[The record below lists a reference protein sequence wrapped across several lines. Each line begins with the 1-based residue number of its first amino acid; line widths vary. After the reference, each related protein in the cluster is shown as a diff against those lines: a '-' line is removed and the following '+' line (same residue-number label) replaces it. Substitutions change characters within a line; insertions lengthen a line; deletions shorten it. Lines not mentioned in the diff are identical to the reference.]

1 MDNDQQL
8 KAYLHASAVVKRR
21 IGLVDFANWVKRSHW
36 VIGISGIIL
45 VAVLRRFFGWTSFE
59 VLPLLTLF
67 GLWLGAGVVLIVR
80 RAPEVLDA
88 LVTLDHSGAW
98 KDRFASAWAFLTQD
112 HREVGEELHIERAGG
127 SLQQAIASFPESMPL
142 PDLKAAWVLPVLALI
157 FSMAPILRPVPSAAQ
172 SILSDEMVEAAS
184 GQAEV
189 IKREARQLDKLTS
202 LNEDEQREFE
212 QLLVDVE
219 QMTSQL
225 EDGEGLTTGEMLE
238 ALEAR
243 ARAVERMARSIG
255 DGEEVWASDAMIEAM
270 ADHPDTADI
279 AVAVRDKNA
288 ESVAGEATSLQS
300 LLESDSL
307 SSEVEGRMRRS
318 LANIS
323 KSGDKSDEAR
333 PVGERFGNASIKMN
347 TGQSLEAARE
357 FEELAKHFLLIRE
370 RDEARKKLEGLAEAM
385 REAGGEIS
393 GKELEKM
400 EELAASRQSER
411 AIPEGLKGLES
422 DELIQGLSAMKPPQE
437 PAAPEGDELPGLAG
451 GEGEIK
457 APPVPGTSQ
466 DAPSG
471 GGGGQQA
478 LKAPIPGEGDAN
490 GAGGSLAANDSEEPG
505 GGSSMQAPIPG
516 MAPGDSEAG
525 SAINA
530 PGGQPGDSSVSG
542 QGGDQAGTGTAEL
555 VDTESAIYEAGND
568 SQVVAQINDEGEST
582 FRAVDGEIH
591 QEEVTRSR
599 RDIAAEFI
607 AVEEQALDG
616 KSLPLSRRQHVV
628 RYFSA
633 VRQQFEK
640 EE

>member
-1 MDNDQQL
+1 M
-8 KAYLHASAVVKRR
+8 
-21 IGLVDFANWVKRSHW
+21 VDFANWVKRSHW
-36 VIGISGIIL
+36 LIGITGIVL
-45 VAVLRRFFGWTSFE
+45 VAVLRQFYGWTSFE

-67 GLWLGAGVVLIVR
+67 GLWLSAGAVLTAR
-80 RAPEVLDA
+80 RAPGVREA

-98 KDRFASAWAFLTQD
+98 KDRFASAWAFLNQD
-112 HREVGEELHIERAGG
+112 YKEVGEELHIERAGS
-127 SLQQAIASFPESMPL
+127 SLEEALTAFPESTPL
-142 PDLKAAWVLPVLALI
+142 PDLKAAWVLPVLALM
-157 FSMAPILRPVPSAAQ
+157 FSVAPILRPVPSATE
-172 SILSDEMVEAAS
+172 SILSEEMVEAAS

-202 LNEDEQREFE
+202 LTEDEQKELQ
-212 QLLVDVE
+212 QLLVDVD

-225 EDGEGLTTGEMLE
+225 GEGEGLTTGEMLE

-243 ARAVERMARSIG
+243 ARAVERLARGIG
-255 DGEEVWASDAMIEAM
+255 DGEEVWASDAMIKAM
-270 ADHPDTADI
+270 ANHPDTADM

-288 ESVAGEATSLQS
+288 ESVAGEASSLQS

-307 SSEVEGRMRRS
+307 SSEVEERMGRS

-333 PVGERFGNASIKMN
+333 PVGERFGNASTKMN
-347 TGQSLEAARE
+347 TRQPLQAARE
-357 FEELAKHFLLIRE
+357 FEELAKHFRLIQE
-370 RDEARKKLEGLAEAM
+370 RVEAREKLEGLAEAM

-393 GKELEKM
+393 GKKLEKM
-400 EELAASRQSER
+400 EELAASGQTER

-422 DELIQGLSAMKPPQE
+422 DELPRSLSGMKPPQE
-437 PAAPEGDELPGLAG
+437 TAATKEDELPGLAG
-451 GEGEIK
+451 GEGAIK

-471 GGGGQQA
+471 KGGGQQA

-490 GAGGSLAANDSEEPG
+490 GSGGSLAANGGEQG
-505 GGSSMQAPIPG
+505 GGSSVQAPIPG
-516 MAPGDSEAG
+516 TAPGDSEAR
-525 SAINA
+525 SFSNA
-530 PGGQPGDSSVSG
+530 PGGEAGDSSVSG

-555 VDTESAIYEAGND
+555 VDTESAIHEAGSD
-568 SQVVAQINDEGEST
+568 SQVMAQINDDGEST
-582 FRAVDGEIH
+582 FRAIDGEIR

-633 VRQQFEK
+633 IRQQFER

>member
-1 MDNDQQL
+1 M
-8 KAYLHASAVVKRR
+8 
-21 IGLVDFANWVKRSHW
+21 VDFANWVKRSHW
-36 VIGISGIIL
+36 LIGITGIVL
-45 VAVLRRFFGWTSFE
+45 VAVLRQFYGWTSFE

-67 GLWLGAGVVLIVR
+67 GLWLSAGAVLTAR
-80 RAPEVLDA
+80 RAPGVREA

-98 KDRFASAWAFLTQD
+98 KDRFASAWAFLNQD
-112 HREVGEELHIERAGG
+112 YKEVGEELHIERAGS
-127 SLQQAIASFPESMPL
+127 SLEEALTAFPESTPL
-142 PDLKAAWVLPVLALI
+142 PDLKAAWVLPVLALM
-157 FSMAPILRPVPSAAQ
+157 FSVAPILRPVPSATE
-172 SILSDEMVEAAS
+172 SILSEEMVEAAS

-202 LNEDEQREFE
+202 LTEDEQKELQ
-212 QLLVDVE
+212 QLLVDVD

-225 EDGEGLTTGEMLE
+225 GEGEGLTTGEMLE

-243 ARAVERMARSIG
+243 ARAVERLARGIG
-255 DGEEVWASDAMIEAM
+255 DGEEVWASDAMIKAM
-270 ADHPDTADI
+270 ADHPDTADM

-288 ESVAGEATSLQS
+288 ESVAGEASSLQS

-307 SSEVEGRMRRS
+307 SSEVEERMGRS

-333 PVGERFGNASIKMN
+333 PVGERFGNASTKMN
-347 TGQSLEAARE
+347 TRQPLQAARE
-357 FEELAKHFLLIRE
+357 FEELAKHFRLIQE
-370 RDEARKKLEGLAEAM
+370 RVEAREKLEGLAEAM

-393 GKELEKM
+393 GKKLEKM
-400 EELAASRQSER
+400 EELAASGQTER

-422 DELIQGLSAMKPPQE
+422 DELPRSLSGMKPPQE
-437 PAAPEGDELPGLAG
+437 TAATKEDELPGLAG
-451 GEGEIK
+451 GEGAIK

-471 GGGGQQA
+471 KGGGQQA

-490 GAGGSLAANDSEEPG
+490 GSGGSLAANGGEQG
-505 GGSSMQAPIPG
+505 GGSSVQAPIPG
-516 MAPGDSEAG
+516 MAPGDSEAR
-525 SAINA
+525 SVSNA
-530 PGGQPGDSSVSG
+530 PGGEAGDSSVSG

-555 VDTESAIYEAGND
+555 VDTESAIHEAGSD
-568 SQVVAQINDEGEST
+568 SQVMAQINDDGEST
-582 FRAVDGEIH
+582 FRAIDGEIR

-633 VRQQFEK
+633 IRQQFER

>member
-1 MDNDQQL
+1 M
-8 KAYLHASAVVKRR
+8 
-21 IGLVDFANWVKRSHW
+21 VDFANWVKRSHW
-36 VIGISGIIL
+36 LIGITGIVL
-45 VAVLRRFFGWTSFE
+45 VAVLRQFYGWTSFE

-67 GLWLGAGVVLIVR
+67 GLWLSAGAVLTAR
-80 RAPEVLDA
+80 RAPGVREA
-88 LVTLDHSGAW
+88 LVKLDHSGAW
-98 KDRFASAWAFLTQD
+98 KDRFASAWAFLNQD
-112 HREVGEELHIERAGG
+112 YKEVGEELHIERAGS
-127 SLQQAIASFPESMPL
+127 SLEEALTAFPESTPL
-142 PDLKAAWVLPVLALI
+142 PDLKAAWVLPVLALM
-157 FSMAPILRPVPSAAQ
+157 FSVAPILRPVPSATE
-172 SILSDEMVEAAS
+172 SILSEEMVEAAS

-202 LNEDEQREFE
+202 LTEDEQKELQ
-212 QLLVDVE
+212 QLLVDVD

-225 EDGEGLTTGEMLE
+225 GEGEGLTTGEMLE

-243 ARAVERMARSIG
+243 ARAVERLARGIG
-255 DGEEVWASDAMIEAM
+255 DGEEVWASDAMIKAM
-270 ADHPDTADI
+270 ANHPDTADM

-288 ESVAGEATSLQS
+288 ESVAGEASSLQS

-307 SSEVEGRMRRS
+307 SSEVEERMGRS

-333 PVGERFGNASIKMN
+333 PVGERFGNASTKMN
-347 TGQSLEAARE
+347 TRQPLQAARE
-357 FEELAKHFLLIRE
+357 FEELAKHFRLIQE
-370 RDEARKKLEGLAEAM
+370 RVEAREKLEGLAEAM

-393 GKELEKM
+393 GKKLEKM
-400 EELAASRQSER
+400 EELAASGQTER

-422 DELIQGLSAMKPPQE
+422 DELPRSLSGMKPPQE
-437 PAAPEGDELPGLAG
+437 TAATKEDELPGLAG
-451 GEGEIK
+451 GEGAIK

-471 GGGGQQA
+471 KGGGQQA

-490 GAGGSLAANDSEEPG
+490 GSGGSLAANGGEQG
-505 GGSSMQAPIPG
+505 GGSSVQAPIRG
-516 MAPGDSEAG
+516 MAPGDSEAR
-525 SAINA
+525 SVSNA
-530 PGGQPGDSSVSG
+530 PGGEAGDSSVSG

-555 VDTESAIYEAGND
+555 VDTESAIHEAGSD
-568 SQVVAQINDEGEST
+568 SQVMAQINDDGEST
-582 FRAVDGEIH
+582 FRAIDGEIR

-633 VRQQFEK
+633 IRQQFER

>member
-1 MDNDQQL
+1 M
-8 KAYLHASAVVKRR
+8 
-21 IGLVDFANWVKRSHW
+21 VDFANWVKRSHW
-36 VIGISGIIL
+36 LIGITGIVL
-45 VAVLRRFFGWTSFE
+45 VAVLRQFYGWTSFE

-67 GLWLGAGVVLIVR
+67 GLWLSAGAVLTAR
-80 RAPEVLDA
+80 RAPGVREA

-98 KDRFASAWAFLTQD
+98 KDRFASAWAFLNQD
-112 HREVGEELHIERAGG
+112 YKEVGEELHIERAGS
-127 SLQQAIASFPESMPL
+127 SLEEALTAFPESTPL
-142 PDLKAAWVLPVLALI
+142 PDLKAAWVLPVLALM
-157 FSMAPILRPVPSAAQ
+157 FSVAPILRPVPSATE
-172 SILSDEMVEAAS
+172 SILSEEMVEAAS

-189 IKREARQLDKLTS
+189 INREARQLDKLTS
-202 LNEDEQREFE
+202 LTEDEQRELQ
-212 QLLVDVE
+212 QLLVDVD

-225 EDGEGLTTGEMLE
+225 GEGEGLTTGEMLE

-243 ARAVERMARSIG
+243 ARAVERLARGIG
-255 DGEEVWASDAMIEAM
+255 DGEEVWASDAMIKAM
-270 ADHPDTADI
+270 ADHPDTADM

-288 ESVAGEATSLQS
+288 ESVAGEASSLQS

-307 SSEVEGRMRRS
+307 SSEVEERMGRS

-333 PVGERFGNASIKMN
+333 PVGERFGNASTKMN
-347 TGQSLEAARE
+347 TRQPLQAARE
-357 FEELAKHFLLIRE
+357 FEELAKHFRLIQE
-370 RDEARKKLEGLAEAM
+370 RVEAREKLEGLAEAM

-393 GKELEKM
+393 GKKLEKM
-400 EELAASRQSER
+400 EELAASGQTER

-422 DELIQGLSAMKPPQE
+422 DELPRSLSGMKPPQE
-437 PAAPEGDELPGLAG
+437 TAATKEDELPGLAG
-451 GEGEIK
+451 GEGAIK

-471 GGGGQQA
+471 KGGGQQA

-490 GAGGSLAANDSEEPG
+490 GSGGSLAANGGEQG
-505 GGSSMQAPIPG
+505 GGSSVQAPIPG
-516 MAPGDSEAG
+516 TAPGDSEAR
-525 SAINA
+525 SFSNA
-530 PGGQPGDSSVSG
+530 PGGEAGDSSVSG

-555 VDTESAIYEAGND
+555 VDTESAIHEAGSD
-568 SQVVAQINDEGEST
+568 SQVMAQINDDGEST
-582 FRAVDGEIH
+582 FRAIDGEIR

-633 VRQQFEK
+633 IRQQFER

>member
-1 MDNDQQL
+1 M
-8 KAYLHASAVVKRR
+8 
-21 IGLVDFANWVKRSHW
+21 VDFANWVKRSHW
-36 VIGISGIIL
+36 LIGITGIVL
-45 VAVLRRFFGWTSFE
+45 VAVLRQFYGWTSFE

-67 GLWLGAGVVLIVR
+67 GLWLSAGAVLTAR
-80 RAPEVLDA
+80 RAPGVREA

-98 KDRFASAWAFLTQD
+98 KDRFASAWAFLNQD
-112 HREVGEELHIERAGG
+112 YKEVGEELHIERAGS
-127 SLQQAIASFPESMPL
+127 SLEEALTAFPESTPL
-142 PDLKAAWVLPVLALI
+142 PDLKAAWVLPVLALM
-157 FSMAPILRPVPSAAQ
+157 FSVAPILRPVPSATE
-172 SILSDEMVEAAS
+172 SILSEEMVEAAS

-189 IKREARQLDKLTS
+189 IKREARQLNKLTS
-202 LNEDEQREFE
+202 LTEDEQKELQ
-212 QLLVDVE
+212 QLLVDVD

-225 EDGEGLTTGEMLE
+225 GEGEGLTTGEMLE

-243 ARAVERMARSIG
+243 ARAVERLARGIG
-255 DGEEVWASDAMIEAM
+255 DGEEVWASDAMIKAM
-270 ADHPDTADI
+270 ANHPDTADM

-288 ESVAGEATSLQS
+288 ESVAGEASSLQS

-307 SSEVEGRMRRS
+307 SSEVEERMGRS

-333 PVGERFGNASIKMN
+333 PVGERFGNASTKMN
-347 TGQSLEAARE
+347 TRQPLQAARE
-357 FEELAKHFLLIRE
+357 FEELAKHFRLIQE
-370 RDEARKKLEGLAEAM
+370 RVEAREKLEGLAEAM

-393 GKELEKM
+393 GKKLEKM
-400 EELAASRQSER
+400 EELAASGQTER

-422 DELIQGLSAMKPPQE
+422 DELPRSLSGMKPPQE
-437 PAAPEGDELPGLAG
+437 TAATKEDELPGLAG
-451 GEGEIK
+451 GEGAIK

-471 GGGGQQA
+471 KGGGQQA

-490 GAGGSLAANDSEEPG
+490 GSGGSLAANGGEQG
-505 GGSSMQAPIPG
+505 GGSSVQAPIPG
-516 MAPGDSEAG
+516 TAPGDSEAR
-525 SAINA
+525 SVSNA
-530 PGGQPGDSSVSG
+530 PGGEAGDSSVSG

-555 VDTESAIYEAGND
+555 VDTESAIHEAGSD
-568 SQVVAQINDEGEST
+568 SQVMAQINDDGEST
-582 FRAVDGEIH
+582 FRAIDGEIR

-633 VRQQFEK
+633 IRQQFER

>member
-1 MDNDQQL
+1 M
-8 KAYLHASAVVKRR
+8 
-21 IGLVDFANWVKRSHW
+21 VDFANWVKRSHW
-36 VIGISGIIL
+36 LIGITGIVL
-45 VAVLRRFFGWTSFE
+45 VAVLRQFYGWTSFE

-67 GLWLGAGVVLIVR
+67 GLWLSAGAVLTAR
-80 RAPEVLDA
+80 RAPGVREA

-98 KDRFASAWAFLTQD
+98 KDRFASAWAFLNQD
-112 HREVGEELHIERAGG
+112 YKEVGEELHIERAGS
-127 SLQQAIASFPESMPL
+127 SLEEALTAFPESTPL
-142 PDLKAAWVLPVLALI
+142 PDLKAAWVLPVLALM
-157 FSMAPILRPVPSAAQ
+157 FSVAPILRPVPSATE
-172 SILSDEMVEAAS
+172 SILSEEMVEAAS

-202 LNEDEQREFE
+202 LTEDEQKELQ
-212 QLLVDVE
+212 QLLVDVD

-225 EDGEGLTTGEMLE
+225 GEGEGLTTGEMLE

-243 ARAVERMARSIG
+243 ARAVERLARGIG
-255 DGEEVWASDAMIEAM
+255 DGEEVWASDAMIKAM
-270 ADHPDTADI
+270 ANHPDTADM

-288 ESVAGEATSLQS
+288 ESVAGEASSLQS

-307 SSEVEGRMRRS
+307 SSEVEERMGRS

-333 PVGERFGNASIKMN
+333 PVGERFGNASTKMN
-347 TGQSLEAARE
+347 TRQPLQAARE
-357 FEELAKHFLLIRE
+357 FEELAKHFRLIQE
-370 RDEARKKLEGLAEAM
+370 RVEAREKLEGLAEAM

-393 GKELEKM
+393 GKKLEKM
-400 EELAASRQSER
+400 EELAASGQTER

-422 DELIQGLSAMKPPQE
+422 DELARSLSGMKPPQE
-437 PAAPEGDELPGLAG
+437 TAATKEDELPGLAG
-451 GEGEIK
+451 GEGAIK

-471 GGGGQQA
+471 KGGGQQA

-490 GAGGSLAANDSEEPG
+490 GSGGSLAANGGEQG
-505 GGSSMQAPIPG
+505 GGSSVQAPIPG
-516 MAPGDSEAG
+516 TAPGDSEAR
-525 SAINA
+525 SVSNA
-530 PGGQPGDSSVSG
+530 LGGEAGDSSVSG

-555 VDTESAIYEAGND
+555 VDTESAIHEAGSD
-568 SQVVAQINDEGEST
+568 SQVMAQINDDGEST
-582 FRAVDGEIH
+582 FRAIDGEIR

-633 VRQQFEK
+633 IRQQFER

>member
-1 MDNDQQL
+1 M
-8 KAYLHASAVVKRR
+8 
-21 IGLVDFANWVKRSHW
+21 VDFANWVKRSHW
-36 VIGISGIIL
+36 LIGITGIVL
-45 VAVLRRFFGWTSFE
+45 VAVLRQFYGWTSFE

-67 GLWLGAGVVLIVR
+67 GLWLSAGAVLTAR
-80 RAPEVLDA
+80 RAPGVREA
-88 LVTLDHSGAW
+88 LVKLDHSGAW
-98 KDRFASAWAFLTQD
+98 KDRFASAWAFLNQD
-112 HREVGEELHIERAGG
+112 YKEVGEELHIERAGS
-127 SLQQAIASFPESMPL
+127 SLEEALTAFPESTPL
-142 PDLKAAWVLPVLALI
+142 PDLKAAWVLPVLALM
-157 FSMAPILRPVPSAAQ
+157 FSVAPILRPVPSATE
-172 SILSDEMVEAAS
+172 SILSEEMVEAAS

-202 LNEDEQREFE
+202 LTEDEQKELQ
-212 QLLVDVE
+212 QLLVDVD

-225 EDGEGLTTGEMLE
+225 GEGEGLTTGEMLE

-243 ARAVERMARSIG
+243 ARAVERLARGIG
-255 DGEEVWASDAMIEAM
+255 DGEEVWASDAMIKAM
-270 ADHPDTADI
+270 ADHPDTADM

-288 ESVAGEATSLQS
+288 ESVAGEASSLQS

-307 SSEVEGRMRRS
+307 SSEVEERMGRS

-333 PVGERFGNASIKMN
+333 PVGERFGNASTKMN
-347 TGQSLEAARE
+347 TRQPLQAARE
-357 FEELAKHFLLIRE
+357 FEELAKHFRLIQE
-370 RDEARKKLEGLAEAM
+370 RVEAREKLEGLAEAM

-393 GKELEKM
+393 GKKLEKM
-400 EELAASRQSER
+400 EELAASGQTER

-422 DELIQGLSAMKPPQE
+422 DELPRSLSGMKPPQE
-437 PAAPEGDELPGLAG
+437 TAATKEDELPGLAG
-451 GEGEIK
+451 GEGAIK

-471 GGGGQQA
+471 KGGGQQA

-490 GAGGSLAANDSEEPG
+490 GSGGSLAANGGEQG
-505 GGSSMQAPIPG
+505 GGSSVQAPIRG
-516 MAPGDSEAG
+516 MAPGDSEAR
-525 SAINA
+525 SVSNA
-530 PGGQPGDSSVSG
+530 PGGEAGDSSVSG

-555 VDTESAIYEAGND
+555 VDTESAIHEAGSD
-568 SQVVAQINDEGEST
+568 SQVMAQINDDGEST
-582 FRAVDGEIH
+582 FRAIDGEIR

-633 VRQQFEK
+633 IRQQFER

>member
-1 MDNDQQL
+1 M
-8 KAYLHASAVVKRR
+8 
-21 IGLVDFANWVKRSHW
+21 VDFANWVKRSHW
-36 VIGISGIIL
+36 LIGITGIVL
-45 VAVLRRFFGWTSFE
+45 VAVLRQFYGWTSFE

-67 GLWLGAGVVLIVR
+67 GLWLSAGAVLTAR
-80 RAPEVLDA
+80 RAPGVREA

-98 KDRFASAWAFLTQD
+98 KDRFASAWAFLNQD
-112 HREVGEELHIERAGG
+112 YKEVGEELHIERAGS
-127 SLQQAIASFPESMPL
+127 SLEEALTAFPESTPL
-142 PDLKAAWVLPVLALI
+142 PDLKAAWVLPVLALM
-157 FSMAPILRPVPSAAQ
+157 FSVAPILRPVPSATE
-172 SILSDEMVEAAS
+172 SILSEEMVEAAS

-202 LNEDEQREFE
+202 LTEDEQKELQ
-212 QLLVDVE
+212 QLLVDVD

-225 EDGEGLTTGEMLE
+225 GEGEGLTTGEMLE

-243 ARAVERMARSIG
+243 ARAVERLARGIG
-255 DGEEVWASDAMIEAM
+255 DGEEVWASDAMIKAM
-270 ADHPDTADI
+270 ANHPDTADM

-288 ESVAGEATSLQS
+288 ESVAGEASSLQS

-307 SSEVEGRMRRS
+307 SSEVEERMGRS

-333 PVGERFGNASIKMN
+333 PVGERFGNASTKMN
-347 TGQSLEAARE
+347 TRQPLQAARE
-357 FEELAKHFLLIRE
+357 FEELAKHFRLIQE
-370 RDEARKKLEGLAEAM
+370 RVEAREKLEGLAEAM

-393 GKELEKM
+393 GKKLEKM
-400 EELAASRQSER
+400 EELAASGQTER

-422 DELIQGLSAMKPPQE
+422 DELARSLSGMKPPQE
-437 PAAPEGDELPGLAG
+437 TAATKEDELPGLAG
-451 GEGEIK
+451 GEGAIK

-471 GGGGQQA
+471 KGGGQQA

-490 GAGGSLAANDSEEPG
+490 GSGGSLAANGGEQG
-505 GGSSMQAPIPG
+505 GGSSVQAPIPG
-516 MAPGDSEAG
+516 TAPGDSEAR
-525 SAINA
+525 SVSNA
-530 PGGQPGDSSVSG
+530 PGGEAGDSSVSG

-555 VDTESAIYEAGND
+555 VDTESAIHEAGSD
-568 SQVVAQINDEGEST
+568 SQVMAQINDDGEST
-582 FRAVDGEIH
+582 FRAIDGEIR

-633 VRQQFEK
+633 IRQQFER

>member
-1 MDNDQQL
+1 M
-8 KAYLHASAVVKRR
+8 
-21 IGLVDFANWVKRSHW
+21 VDFANWVKRSHW
-36 VIGISGIIL
+36 LIGITGIVL
-45 VAVLRRFFGWTSFE
+45 VAVLRQFYGWTSFE

-67 GLWLGAGVVLIVR
+67 GLWLSAGAVLTAR
-80 RAPEVLDA
+80 RAPGVREA

-98 KDRFASAWAFLTQD
+98 KDRFASAWAFLNQD
-112 HREVGEELHIERAGG
+112 YKEVGEELHIERAGS
-127 SLQQAIASFPESMPL
+127 SLGEALTAFPESTPL
-142 PDLKAAWVLPVLALI
+142 PDLKAAWVLPVLALM
-157 FSMAPILRPVPSAAQ
+157 FSVAPILRPVPSATE
-172 SILSDEMVEAAS
+172 SILSEEMVEAAS

-202 LNEDEQREFE
+202 LTEDEQKELQ
-212 QLLVDVE
+212 QLLVDVD

-225 EDGEGLTTGEMLE
+225 GEGEGLTTGEMLE

-243 ARAVERMARSIG
+243 ARAVERLARGIG
-255 DGEEVWASDAMIEAM
+255 DGEEVWASDAMIKAM
-270 ADHPDTADI
+270 ADHPDTADM

-288 ESVAGEATSLQS
+288 ESVAGEASSLQS

-307 SSEVEGRMRRS
+307 SSEVEERMGRS

-333 PVGERFGNASIKMN
+333 PVGERFGNASTKMN
-347 TGQSLEAARE
+347 TRQPLQAARE
-357 FEELAKHFLLIRE
+357 FEELAKHFRLIQE
-370 RDEARKKLEGLAEAM
+370 RVEAREKLEGLAEAM

-393 GKELEKM
+393 GKKLEKM
-400 EELAASRQSER
+400 EELAASGQTER

-422 DELIQGLSAMKPPQE
+422 DELPRSLSGMKPPQE
-437 PAAPEGDELPGLAG
+437 TAATKEDELPGLAG
-451 GEGEIK
+451 GEGAIK

-471 GGGGQQA
+471 KGGGQQA

-490 GAGGSLAANDSEEPG
+490 GSGGSLAANGGEQG
-505 GGSSMQAPIPG
+505 GGSSVQAPIPG
-516 MAPGDSEAG
+516 TAPGDSEAR
-525 SAINA
+525 SVSNA
-530 PGGQPGDSSVSG
+530 LGGEAGDSSVSG

-555 VDTESAIYEAGND
+555 VDTESAIHEAGSD
-568 SQVVAQINDEGEST
+568 SQVMAQINDDGEST
-582 FRAVDGEIH
+582 FRAIDGEIR

-633 VRQQFEK
+633 IRQQFER

>member
-1 MDNDQQL
+1 M
-8 KAYLHASAVVKRR
+8 
-21 IGLVDFANWVKRSHW
+21 VDFANWVKRSHW
-36 VIGISGIIL
+36 LIGITGIVL
-45 VAVLRRFFGWTSFE
+45 VAVLRQFYGWTSFE
-59 VLPLLTLF
+59 VLPLMTLF
-67 GLWLGAGVVLIVR
+67 GLWLSAGAVLTAR
-80 RAPEVLDA
+80 RAPGVREA

-98 KDRFASAWAFLTQD
+98 KDRFASAWAFLNQD
-112 HREVGEELHIERAGG
+112 YKEVGEELHIERAGS
-127 SLQQAIASFPESMPL
+127 SLEEALTAFPESTPL
-142 PDLKAAWVLPVLALI
+142 PDLKAAWVLPVLALM
-157 FSMAPILRPVPSAAQ
+157 FSVAPILRPVPSATE
-172 SILSDEMVEAAS
+172 SILSEEMVEAAS

-202 LNEDEQREFE
+202 LTEDEQKELQ
-212 QLLVDVE
+212 QLLVDVD

-225 EDGEGLTTGEMLE
+225 GEGEGLTTGEMLE

-243 ARAVERMARSIG
+243 ARAVERLARGIG
-255 DGEEVWASDAMIEAM
+255 DGEEVWASDAMIKAM
-270 ADHPDTADI
+270 ANHPDTADM

-288 ESVAGEATSLQS
+288 ESVAGEASSLQS

-307 SSEVEGRMRRS
+307 SSEVEERMGRS

-333 PVGERFGNASIKMN
+333 PVGERFGNASTKMN
-347 TGQSLEAARE
+347 TRQPLQAARE
-357 FEELAKHFLLIRE
+357 FEELAKHFRLIQE
-370 RDEARKKLEGLAEAM
+370 RVEAREKLEGLAEAM

-393 GKELEKM
+393 GKKLEKM
-400 EELAASRQSER
+400 EELAASGQTER

-422 DELIQGLSAMKPPQE
+422 DELPRSLSGMKPPQE
-437 PAAPEGDELPGLAG
+437 TAATKEDELPGLAG
-451 GEGEIK
+451 GEGAIK

-471 GGGGQQA
+471 KGGGQQA

-490 GAGGSLAANDSEEPG
+490 GSGGSLAANGGEQG
-505 GGSSMQAPIPG
+505 GGSSVQAPIPG
-516 MAPGDSEAG
+516 MAPGDSEAR
-525 SAINA
+525 SVSNA
-530 PGGQPGDSSVSG
+530 PGGEAGDSSVSG

-555 VDTESAIYEAGND
+555 VDTESAIHEAGSD
-568 SQVVAQINDEGEST
+568 SQVMAQINDDGEST
-582 FRAVDGEIH
+582 FRAIDGEIR

-633 VRQQFEK
+633 IRQQFER

>member
-1 MDNDQQL
+1 MHNDQQL
-8 KAYLHASAVVKRR
+8 KPYVDASAVVKRR
-21 IGLVDFANWVKRSHW
+21 IGMVDFANWVKRSHW
-36 VIGISGIIL
+36 LIGITGIVL
-45 VAVLRRFFGWTSFE
+45 VAVLRQFYGWTSFE

-67 GLWLGAGVVLIVR
+67 GLWLSAGAVLTAR
-80 RAPEVLDA
+80 RAPGVREA

-98 KDRFASAWAFLTQD
+98 KDRFASAWAFLNQD
-112 HREVGEELHIERAGG
+112 YKEVGEELHIERAGS
-127 SLQQAIASFPESMPL
+127 SLEEALTAFPESTPL
-142 PDLKAAWVLPVLALI
+142 PDLKAAWVLPVLALM
-157 FSMAPILRPVPSAAQ
+157 FSVAPILRPVPSATE
-172 SILSDEMVEAAS
+172 SILSEEMVEAAS

-202 LNEDEQREFE
+202 LTEDEQKELQ
-212 QLLVDVE
+212 QLLVDVD

-225 EDGEGLTTGEMLE
+225 GEGEGLTTGEMLE

-243 ARAVERMARSIG
+243 ARAVERLARGIG
-255 DGEEVWASDAMIEAM
+255 DGEEVWASDAMIKAM
-270 ADHPDTADI
+270 ANHPDTADM

-288 ESVAGEATSLQS
+288 ESVAGEASSLQS

-307 SSEVEGRMRRS
+307 SSEVEERMGRS

-333 PVGERFGNASIKMN
+333 PVGERFGNASTKMN
-347 TGQSLEAARE
+347 TRQPLQAARE
-357 FEELAKHFLLIRE
+357 FEELAKHFRLIQE
-370 RDEARKKLEGLAEAM
+370 RVEAREKLEGLAEAM

-393 GKELEKM
+393 GKKLEKM
-400 EELAASRQSER
+400 EELAASGQTER

-422 DELIQGLSAMKPPQE
+422 DELARSLSGMKPPQE
-437 PAAPEGDELPGLAG
+437 TAATKEDELPGLAG
-451 GEGEIK
+451 GEGAIK

-471 GGGGQQA
+471 KGGGQQA

-490 GAGGSLAANDSEEPG
+490 GSGGSLAANGGEQG
-505 GGSSMQAPIPG
+505 GGSSVQAPIPG
-516 MAPGDSEAG
+516 TAPGDSEAR
-525 SAINA
+525 SVSNA
-530 PGGQPGDSSVSG
+530 LGGEAGDSSVSG

-555 VDTESAIYEAGND
+555 VDTESAIHEAGSD
-568 SQVVAQINDEGEST
+568 SQVMAQINDDGEST
-582 FRAVDGEIH
+582 FRAIDGEIR

-633 VRQQFEK
+633 IRQQFER

>member
-1 MDNDQQL
+1 M
-8 KAYLHASAVVKRR
+8 
-21 IGLVDFANWVKRSHW
+21 VDFANWVKRSHW
-36 VIGISGIIL
+36 LIGITGIVL
-45 VAVLRRFFGWTSFE
+45 VAVLRQFYGWTSFE

-67 GLWLGAGVVLIVR
+67 GLWLSAGAVLTAR
-80 RAPEVLDA
+80 RAPGVREA

-98 KDRFASAWAFLTQD
+98 KDRFASAWAFLNQD
-112 HREVGEELHIERAGG
+112 YKEVGEELHIERAGS
-127 SLQQAIASFPESMPL
+127 SLEEALTAFPESTPL
-142 PDLKAAWVLPVLALI
+142 PDLKAAWVLPVLALM
-157 FSMAPILRPVPSAAQ
+157 FSVAPILRPVPSATE
-172 SILSDEMVEAAS
+172 SILSEEMVEAAS

-189 IKREARQLDKLTS
+189 IKREARQLNKLTS
-202 LNEDEQREFE
+202 LTEDEQKELQ
-212 QLLVDVE
+212 QLLVDVD

-225 EDGEGLTTGEMLE
+225 GEGEGLTTGEMLE

-243 ARAVERMARSIG
+243 ARAVERLARGIG
-255 DGEEVWASDAMIEAM
+255 DGEEVWASDAMIKAM
-270 ADHPDTADI
+270 ANHPDTADM

-288 ESVAGEATSLQS
+288 ESVAGEASSLQS

-307 SSEVEGRMRRS
+307 SSEVEERMGRS

-333 PVGERFGNASIKMN
+333 PVGERFGNASTKMN
-347 TGQSLEAARE
+347 TRQPLQAARE
-357 FEELAKHFLLIRE
+357 FEELAKHFRLIQE
-370 RDEARKKLEGLAEAM
+370 RVEAREKLEGLAEAM

-393 GKELEKM
+393 GKKLEKM
-400 EELAASRQSER
+400 EELAASGQTER

-422 DELIQGLSAMKPPQE
+422 DELPRSLSGMKPPQE
-437 PAAPEGDELPGLAG
+437 TAATKEDELPGLAG
-451 GEGEIK
+451 GEGAIK

-471 GGGGQQA
+471 KGGGQQA

-490 GAGGSLAANDSEEPG
+490 GSGGSLAANGGEQG
-505 GGSSMQAPIPG
+505 GGSSVQAPIPG
-516 MAPGDSEAG
+516 TAPGDSEAR
-525 SAINA
+525 SFSNA
-530 PGGQPGDSSVSG
+530 PGGEAGDSSVSG

-555 VDTESAIYEAGND
+555 VDTESAIHEAGSD
-568 SQVVAQINDEGEST
+568 SQVMAQINDDGEST
-582 FRAVDGEIH
+582 FRAIDGEIR

-633 VRQQFEK
+633 IRQQFER

>member
-1 MDNDQQL
+1 M
-8 KAYLHASAVVKRR
+8 
-21 IGLVDFANWVKRSHW
+21 VDFANWVKRSHW
-36 VIGISGIIL
+36 LIGITGIVL
-45 VAVLRRFFGWTSFE
+45 VAVLRQFYGWTSFE

-67 GLWLGAGVVLIVR
+67 GLWLSAGAVLTAR
-80 RAPEVLDA
+80 RAPGVREA
-88 LVTLDHSGAW
+88 LVKLDHSGAW
-98 KDRFASAWAFLTQD
+98 KDRFASAWAFLNQD
-112 HREVGEELHIERAGG
+112 YKEVGEELHIERAGS
-127 SLQQAIASFPESMPL
+127 SLEEALTAFPESTPL
-142 PDLKAAWVLPVLALI
+142 PDLKAAWVLPVLALM
-157 FSMAPILRPVPSAAQ
+157 FSVAPILRPVPSATE
-172 SILSDEMVEAAS
+172 SILSEEMVEAAS

-202 LNEDEQREFE
+202 LTEDEQKELQ
-212 QLLVDVE
+212 QLLVDVD

-225 EDGEGLTTGEMLE
+225 GEGEGLTTGEMLE

-243 ARAVERMARSIG
+243 ARAVERLARGIG
-255 DGEEVWASDAMIEAM
+255 DGEEVWASDAMIKAM
-270 ADHPDTADI
+270 ANHPDTADM

-288 ESVAGEATSLQS
+288 ESVAGEASSLQS

-307 SSEVEGRMRRS
+307 SSEVEERMGRS

-333 PVGERFGNASIKMN
+333 PVGERFGNASTKMN
-347 TGQSLEAARE
+347 TRQPLQAARE
-357 FEELAKHFLLIRE
+357 FEELAKHFRLIQE
-370 RDEARKKLEGLAEAM
+370 RVEAREKLEGLAEAM

-393 GKELEKM
+393 GKKLEKM
-400 EELAASRQSER
+400 EELAASGQTER

-422 DELIQGLSAMKPPQE
+422 DELPRSLSGMKPPQE
-437 PAAPEGDELPGLAG
+437 TAATKEDELPGLAG
-451 GEGEIK
+451 GEGAIK

-471 GGGGQQA
+471 KGGGQQA

-490 GAGGSLAANDSEEPG
+490 GSGGSLAANGGEQG
-505 GGSSMQAPIPG
+505 GGSSVQAPIPG
-516 MAPGDSEAG
+516 TAPGDSEAR
-525 SAINA
+525 SVSNA
-530 PGGQPGDSSVSG
+530 PGGEAGDSSVSG

-555 VDTESAIYEAGND
+555 VDTESAIHEAGSD
-568 SQVVAQINDEGEST
+568 SQVMAQINDDGEST
-582 FRAVDGEIH
+582 FRAIDGEIR

-633 VRQQFEK
+633 IRQQFER

>member
-1 MDNDQQL
+1 M
-8 KAYLHASAVVKRR
+8 
-21 IGLVDFANWVKRSHW
+21 VDFANWVKRSHW
-36 VIGISGIIL
+36 LIGITGIVL
-45 VAVLRRFFGWTSFE
+45 VAVLRQFYGWTSFE

-67 GLWLGAGVVLIVR
+67 GLWLSAGAVLTAR
-80 RAPEVLDA
+80 RAPGVREA

-98 KDRFASAWAFLTQD
+98 KDRFASAWAFLNQD
-112 HREVGEELHIERAGG
+112 YKEVGEELHIERAGS
-127 SLQQAIASFPESMPL
+127 SLEEALTAFPESTPL
-142 PDLKAAWVLPVLALI
+142 PDLKAAWVLPVLALM
-157 FSMAPILRPVPSAAQ
+157 FSVAPILRPVPSATE
-172 SILSDEMVEAAS
+172 SILSEEMVEAAS

-202 LNEDEQREFE
+202 LTEDEQKELQ
-212 QLLVDVE
+212 QLLVDVD

-225 EDGEGLTTGEMLE
+225 GEGEGLTTGEMLE

-243 ARAVERMARSIG
+243 ARAVERLARGIG
-255 DGEEVWASDAMIEAM
+255 DGEEVWASDAMIKAM
-270 ADHPDTADI
+270 ADHPDTADM

-288 ESVAGEATSLQS
+288 ESVAGEASSLQS

-307 SSEVEGRMRRS
+307 SSEVEERMGRS

-333 PVGERFGNASIKMN
+333 PVGERFGNASTKMN
-347 TGQSLEAARE
+347 TRQPLQAARE
-357 FEELAKHFLLIRE
+357 FEELAKHFRLIQE
-370 RDEARKKLEGLAEAM
+370 RVEAREKLEGLAEAM

-393 GKELEKM
+393 GKKLEKM
-400 EELAASRQSER
+400 EELAASGQTER

-422 DELIQGLSAMKPPQE
+422 DELPRSLSGMKPPQE
-437 PAAPEGDELPGLAG
+437 TAATKEDELPGLAG
-451 GEGEIK
+451 GEGAIK

-471 GGGGQQA
+471 EGGGQQA

-490 GAGGSLAANDSEEPG
+490 GSGGSLAANGGEQG
-505 GGSSMQAPIPG
+505 GGSSVQAPIPG
-516 MAPGDSEAG
+516 TAPGDSEAR
-525 SAINA
+525 SFSNA
-530 PGGQPGDSSVSG
+530 PGGEAGDSSVSG

-555 VDTESAIYEAGND
+555 VDTESAIHEAGSD
-568 SQVVAQINDEGEST
+568 SQVMAQINDDGEST
-582 FRAVDGEIH
+582 FRAIDGEIR

-633 VRQQFEK
+633 IRQQFER

>member
-1 MDNDQQL
+1 M
-8 KAYLHASAVVKRR
+8 
-21 IGLVDFANWVKRSHW
+21 VDFANWVKRSHW
-36 VIGISGIIL
+36 LIGITGIVL
-45 VAVLRRFFGWTSFE
+45 VAVLRQFYGWTSFE

-67 GLWLGAGVVLIVR
+67 GLWLSAGAVLTAR
-80 RAPEVLDA
+80 RAPGVREA

-98 KDRFASAWAFLTQD
+98 KDRFASAWAFLNQD
-112 HREVGEELHIERAGG
+112 YKEVGEELHIERAGS
-127 SLQQAIASFPESMPL
+127 SLEEALTAFPESTPL
-142 PDLKAAWVLPVLALI
+142 PDLKAAWVLPVLALM
-157 FSMAPILRPVPSAAQ
+157 FSVAPILRPVPNATE
-172 SILSDEMVEAAS
+172 SILSEEMVEAAS

-202 LNEDEQREFE
+202 LTEDEQKELQ
-212 QLLVDVE
+212 QLLVDVD

-225 EDGEGLTTGEMLE
+225 GEGEGLTTGEMLE

-243 ARAVERMARSIG
+243 ARAVERLARGIG
-255 DGEEVWASDAMIEAM
+255 DGEEVWASDAMIKAM
-270 ADHPDTADI
+270 ADHPDTADM

-288 ESVAGEATSLQS
+288 ESVAGEASSLQS

-307 SSEVEGRMRRS
+307 SSEVEERMGRS

-333 PVGERFGNASIKMN
+333 PVGERFGNASTKMN
-347 TGQSLEAARE
+347 TRQPLQAARE
-357 FEELAKHFLLIRE
+357 FEELAKHFRLIQE
-370 RDEARKKLEGLAEAM
+370 RVEAREKLEGLAEAM

-393 GKELEKM
+393 GKKLEKM
-400 EELAASRQSER
+400 EELAASGQTER

-422 DELIQGLSAMKPPQE
+422 DELPRSLSGMKPPQE
-437 PAAPEGDELPGLAG
+437 TAATKEDELPGLAG
-451 GEGEIK
+451 GEGAIK

-471 GGGGQQA
+471 KGGGQQA

-490 GAGGSLAANDSEEPG
+490 GSGGSLAANGGEQG
-505 GGSSMQAPIPG
+505 GGSSVQAPIPG
-516 MAPGDSEAG
+516 TAPGDSEAR
-525 SAINA
+525 SVSNA
-530 PGGQPGDSSVSG
+530 PGGEAGDSSVSG

-555 VDTESAIYEAGND
+555 VDTESAIHEAGSD
-568 SQVVAQINDEGEST
+568 SQVMAQINDDGEST
-582 FRAVDGEIH
+582 FRAIDGEIR

-633 VRQQFEK
+633 IRQQFER

>member
-1 MDNDQQL
+1 M
-8 KAYLHASAVVKRR
+8 
-21 IGLVDFANWVKRSHW
+21 VDFANWVKRSHW
-36 VIGISGIIL
+36 LIGITGIVL
-45 VAVLRRFFGWTSFE
+45 VAVLRQFYGWTSFE

-67 GLWLGAGVVLIVR
+67 GLWLSAGAVLTAR
-80 RAPEVLDA
+80 RAPGVREA
-88 LVTLDHSGAW
+88 LVKLDHSGAW
-98 KDRFASAWAFLTQD
+98 KDRFASAWAFLNQD
-112 HREVGEELHIERAGG
+112 YKEVGEELHIERAGS
-127 SLQQAIASFPESMPL
+127 SLEEALTAFPESTPL
-142 PDLKAAWVLPVLALI
+142 PDLKAAWVLPVLALM
-157 FSMAPILRPVPSAAQ
+157 FSVAPILRPVPSATE
-172 SILSDEMVEAAS
+172 SILSEEMVEAAS

-202 LNEDEQREFE
+202 LTEDEQKELQ
-212 QLLVDVE
+212 QLLVDVD

-225 EDGEGLTTGEMLE
+225 GEGEGLTTGEMLE

-243 ARAVERMARSIG
+243 ARAVERLARGIG
-255 DGEEVWASDAMIEAM
+255 DGEEVWASDAMIKAM
-270 ADHPDTADI
+270 ADHPDTADM

-288 ESVAGEATSLQS
+288 ESVAGEASSLQS

-307 SSEVEGRMRRS
+307 SSEVEERMGRS

-333 PVGERFGNASIKMN
+333 PVGERFGNASTKMN
-347 TGQSLEAARE
+347 TRQPLQAARE
-357 FEELAKHFLLIRE
+357 FEELAKHFRLIQE
-370 RDEARKKLEGLAEAM
+370 RVEAREKLEGLAEAM

-393 GKELEKM
+393 GKKLEKM
-400 EELAASRQSER
+400 EELAASGQTER

-422 DELIQGLSAMKPPQE
+422 DELPRSLSGMKPPQE
-437 PAAPEGDELPGLAG
+437 TAATKEDELPGLAG
-451 GEGEIK
+451 GEGAIK

-471 GGGGQQA
+471 KGGGQQA

-490 GAGGSLAANDSEEPG
+490 GSGGSLAANGGEQG
-505 GGSSMQAPIPG
+505 GGSSVQAPIPG
-516 MAPGDSEAG
+516 MAPGDSEAR
-525 SAINA
+525 SVSNA
-530 PGGQPGDSSVSG
+530 PGGEAGDSSVSG

-555 VDTESAIYEAGND
+555 VDTESAIHEAGSD
-568 SQVVAQINDEGEST
+568 SQVMAQINDDGEST
-582 FRAVDGEIH
+582 FRAIDGEIR

-633 VRQQFEK
+633 IRQQFER

>member
-1 MDNDQQL
+1 M
-8 KAYLHASAVVKRR
+8 
-21 IGLVDFANWVKRSHW
+21 VDFANWVKRSHW
-36 VIGISGIIL
+36 LIGITGIVL
-45 VAVLRRFFGWTSFE
+45 VAVLRQFYGWTSFE

-67 GLWLGAGVVLIVR
+67 GLWLSAGAVLTAR
-80 RAPEVLDA
+80 RAPGVREA
-88 LVTLDHSGAW
+88 LVKLDHSGAW
-98 KDRFASAWAFLTQD
+98 KDRFASAWAFLNQD
-112 HREVGEELHIERAGG
+112 YKEVGEELHIERAGS
-127 SLQQAIASFPESMPL
+127 SLEEALTAFPESTPL
-142 PDLKAAWVLPVLALI
+142 PDLKAAWVLPVLALM
-157 FSMAPILRPVPSAAQ
+157 FSVAPILRPVPSATE
-172 SILSDEMVEAAS
+172 SILSEEMVEAAS

-202 LNEDEQREFE
+202 LTEDEQKELQ
-212 QLLVDVE
+212 QLLVDVD

-225 EDGEGLTTGEMLE
+225 GEGEGLTTGEMLE

-243 ARAVERMARSIG
+243 ARAVERLARGIG
-255 DGEEVWASDAMIEAM
+255 DGEEVWASDAMIKAM
-270 ADHPDTADI
+270 ADHPDTADM

-288 ESVAGEATSLQS
+288 ESVAGEASSLQS

-307 SSEVEGRMRRS
+307 SSEVEERMGRS

-333 PVGERFGNASIKMN
+333 PVGERFGNASTKMN
-347 TGQSLEAARE
+347 TRQPLQAARE
-357 FEELAKHFLLIRE
+357 FEELAKHFRLIQE
-370 RDEARKKLEGLAEAM
+370 RVEAREKLEGLAEAM

-393 GKELEKM
+393 GKKLEKM
-400 EELAASRQSER
+400 EELAASGQTER

-422 DELIQGLSAMKPPQE
+422 DELPRSLSGMKPPQE
-437 PAAPEGDELPGLAG
+437 TAATKEDELPGLAG
-451 GEGEIK
+451 GEGAIK

-471 GGGGQQA
+471 KGGGQQA

-490 GAGGSLAANDSEEPG
+490 GSGGSLAANGGEQG
-505 GGSSMQAPIPG
+505 GGSSVQAPIPG
-516 MAPGDSEAG
+516 TAPGDSEAR
-525 SAINA
+525 SFSNA
-530 PGGQPGDSSVSG
+530 PGGEAGDSSVSG

-555 VDTESAIYEAGND
+555 VDTESAIHEAGSD
-568 SQVVAQINDEGEST
+568 SQVMAQINDDGEST
-582 FRAVDGEIH
+582 FRAIDGEIR

-633 VRQQFEK
+633 IRQQFER

>member
-1 MDNDQQL
+1 M
-8 KAYLHASAVVKRR
+8 
-21 IGLVDFANWVKRSHW
+21 VDFANWVKRSHW
-36 VIGISGIIL
+36 LIGITGIVL
-45 VAVLRRFFGWTSFE
+45 VAVLRQFYGWTSFE

-67 GLWLGAGVVLIVR
+67 GLWLSAGAVLTAR
-80 RAPEVLDA
+80 RAPGVREA

-98 KDRFASAWAFLTQD
+98 KDRFASAWAFLNQD
-112 HREVGEELHIERAGG
+112 YKEVGEELHIERAGS
-127 SLQQAIASFPESMPL
+127 SLEEALTAFPESTPL
-142 PDLKAAWVLPVLALI
+142 PDLKAAWVLPVLALM
-157 FSMAPILRPVPSAAQ
+157 FSVAPILRPVPSATE
-172 SILSDEMVEAAS
+172 SILSEEMVEAAS

-202 LNEDEQREFE
+202 LTEDEQKELQ
-212 QLLVDVE
+212 QLLVDVD

-225 EDGEGLTTGEMLE
+225 GEGEGLTTGEMLE

-243 ARAVERMARSIG
+243 ARAVERLARGIG
-255 DGEEVWASDAMIEAM
+255 DGEEVWASDAMIKAM
-270 ADHPDTADI
+270 ADHPDTADM

-288 ESVAGEATSLQS
+288 ESVAGEASSLQS

-307 SSEVEGRMRRS
+307 SSEVEERMGRS

-333 PVGERFGNASIKMN
+333 PVGERFGNASTKMN
-347 TGQSLEAARE
+347 TRQPLQAARE
-357 FEELAKHFLLIRE
+357 FEELAKHFRLIQE
-370 RDEARKKLEGLAEAM
+370 RVEAREKLEGLAEAM

-393 GKELEKM
+393 GKKLEKM
-400 EELAASRQSER
+400 EELAASGQTER

-422 DELIQGLSAMKPPQE
+422 DELPRSLSGMKPPQE
-437 PAAPEGDELPGLAG
+437 TAATKEDELPGLAG
-451 GEGEIK
+451 GEGAIK

-471 GGGGQQA
+471 KGGGQQA

-490 GAGGSLAANDSEEPG
+490 GSGGSLAANGGEQG
-505 GGSSMQAPIPG
+505 GGSSVQAPIRG
-516 MAPGDSEAG
+516 MAPGDSEAR
-525 SAINA
+525 SVSNA
-530 PGGQPGDSSVSG
+530 PGGEAGDSSVSG

-555 VDTESAIYEAGND
+555 VDTESAIHEAGSD
-568 SQVVAQINDEGEST
+568 SQVMAQINDDGEST
-582 FRAVDGEIH
+582 FRAIDGEIR

-633 VRQQFEK
+633 IRQQFER

>member
-1 MDNDQQL
+1 M
-8 KAYLHASAVVKRR
+8 
-21 IGLVDFANWVKRSHW
+21 VDFANWVKRSHW
-36 VIGISGIIL
+36 LIGITGIVL
-45 VAVLRRFFGWTSFE
+45 VAVLRQFYGWTSFE

-67 GLWLGAGVVLIVR
+67 GLWLSAGAVLTAR
-80 RAPEVLDA
+80 RAPGVREA

-98 KDRFASAWAFLTQD
+98 KDRFASAWAFLNQD
-112 HREVGEELHIERAGG
+112 YKEVGEELHIERAGS
-127 SLQQAIASFPESMPL
+127 SLEEALTAFPESTPL
-142 PDLKAAWVLPVLALI
+142 PDLKAAWVLPVLALM
-157 FSMAPILRPVPSAAQ
+157 FSVAPILRPVPSATE
-172 SILSDEMVEAAS
+172 SILSEEMVEAAS

-189 IKREARQLDKLTS
+189 IKREARQLNKLTS
-202 LNEDEQREFE
+202 LTEDEQKELQ
-212 QLLVDVE
+212 QLLVDVD

-225 EDGEGLTTGEMLE
+225 GEGEGLTTGEMLE

-243 ARAVERMARSIG
+243 ARAVERLARGIG
-255 DGEEVWASDAMIEAM
+255 DGEEVWASDAMIKAM
-270 ADHPDTADI
+270 ADHPDTADM

-288 ESVAGEATSLQS
+288 ESVAGEASSLQS

-307 SSEVEGRMRRS
+307 SSEVEERMGRS

-333 PVGERFGNASIKMN
+333 PVGERFGNASTKMN
-347 TGQSLEAARE
+347 TRQPLQAARE
-357 FEELAKHFLLIRE
+357 FEELAKHFRLIQE
-370 RDEARKKLEGLAEAM
+370 RVEAREKLEGLAEAM

-393 GKELEKM
+393 GKKLEKM
-400 EELAASRQSER
+400 EELAASGQTER

-422 DELIQGLSAMKPPQE
+422 DELPRSLSGMKPPQE
-437 PAAPEGDELPGLAG
+437 TAATKEDELPGLAG
-451 GEGEIK
+451 GEGAIK

-471 GGGGQQA
+471 KGGGQQA

-490 GAGGSLAANDSEEPG
+490 GSGGSLAANGGEQG
-505 GGSSMQAPIPG
+505 GGSSVQAPIPG
-516 MAPGDSEAG
+516 TAPGDSEAR
-525 SAINA
+525 SVSNA
-530 PGGQPGDSSVSG
+530 PGGEAGDSSVSG

-555 VDTESAIYEAGND
+555 VDTESAIHEAGSD
-568 SQVVAQINDEGEST
+568 SQVMAQINDDGEST
-582 FRAVDGEIH
+582 FRAIDGEIR

-633 VRQQFEK
+633 IRQQFER

>member
-1 MDNDQQL
+1 M
-8 KAYLHASAVVKRR
+8 
-21 IGLVDFANWVKRSHW
+21 VDFANWVKRSHW
-36 VIGISGIIL
+36 LIGITGIVL
-45 VAVLRRFFGWTSFE
+45 VAVLRQFYGWTSFE

-67 GLWLGAGVVLIVR
+67 GLWLSAGAVLTAR
-80 RAPEVLDA
+80 RAPGVREA

-98 KDRFASAWAFLTQD
+98 KDRFASAWAFLNQD
-112 HREVGEELHIERAGG
+112 YKEVGEELHIERAGS
-127 SLQQAIASFPESMPL
+127 SLEEALTAFPESTPL
-142 PDLKAAWVLPVLALI
+142 PDLKAAWVLPVLALM
-157 FSMAPILRPVPSAAQ
+157 FSVAPILRPVPSATE
-172 SILSDEMVEAAS
+172 SILSEEMVEAAS

-189 IKREARQLDKLTS
+189 IKREAGQLNKLTS
-202 LNEDEQREFE
+202 LTEDEQKELQ
-212 QLLVDVE
+212 QLLVDVD

-225 EDGEGLTTGEMLE
+225 GEGEGLTTGEMLE

-243 ARAVERMARSIG
+243 ARAVERLARGIG
-255 DGEEVWASDAMIEAM
+255 DGEEVWASDAMIKAM
-270 ADHPDTADI
+270 ADHPDTADM

-288 ESVAGEATSLQS
+288 ESVAGEASSLQS

-307 SSEVEGRMRRS
+307 SSEVEERMGRS

-333 PVGERFGNASIKMN
+333 PVGERFGNASTKMN
-347 TGQSLEAARE
+347 TRQPLQAARE
-357 FEELAKHFLLIRE
+357 FEELAKHFRLIQE
-370 RDEARKKLEGLAEAM
+370 RVEAREKLEGLAEAM

-393 GKELEKM
+393 GKKLEKM
-400 EELAASRQSER
+400 EELAASGQTER

-422 DELIQGLSAMKPPQE
+422 DELPRSLSGMKPPQE
-437 PAAPEGDELPGLAG
+437 TAATKEDELPGLAG
-451 GEGEIK
+451 GEGAIK

-471 GGGGQQA
+471 KGGGQQA

-490 GAGGSLAANDSEEPG
+490 GSGGSLAANGGEQG
-505 GGSSMQAPIPG
+505 GGSSVQAPIPG
-516 MAPGDSEAG
+516 TAPGDSEAR
-525 SAINA
+525 SVSNA
-530 PGGQPGDSSVSG
+530 PGGEAGDSSVSG

-555 VDTESAIYEAGND
+555 VDTESAIHEAGSD
-568 SQVVAQINDEGEST
+568 SQVMAQINDDGEST
-582 FRAVDGEIH
+582 FRAIDGEIR

-633 VRQQFEK
+633 IRQQFER